1 MAACLGM
8 LGARRADCEALAGR
22 STLNRLERAP
32 VGEPT
37 RYHKIIHDPAAIA
50 RLLVELF
57 LGAHAAPPAE
67 IALDLDASDL
77 ALHGDQEG
85 RFFHGYYGHYCYLP
99 LYVFCGEHLLV
110 AKLRPANIDAA
121 AGALDEVRHIV
132 GQIRERWPDV
142 RIILRADSGF
152 ARDDLM
158 SWCEQNAVDYVI
170 GLARNDRLTKRIRAE
185 LDQAAATTRK
195 AARVFADFPWSTRK
209 SWSRERRVI
218 AKAEALPPIDDPH
231 SAWIARIEAELC
243 PQQSHLLYGLR
254 DAAAFLEK
262 PSVTGYLY
270 QEGTGSPPKPV
281 ENHDQFSPPSRDGGV
296 SFFRQMHH
304 MKALPATINF
314 VVSGWCLS
322 PP

>member
-1 MAACLGM
+1 M
-8 LGARRADCEALAGR
+8 
-22 STLNRLERAP
+22 
-32 VGEPT
+32 GEPT

-218 AKAEALPPIDDPH
+218 AKAEALPPID
-231 SAWIARIEAELC
+231 EA
-243 PQQSHLLYGLR
+243 
-254 DAAAFLEK
+254 
-262 PSVTGYLY
+262 
-270 QEGTGSPPKPV
+270 
-281 ENHDQFSPPSRDGGV
+281 
-296 SFFRQMHH
+296 
-304 MKALPATINF
+304 KANPRF
-314 VVSGWCLS
+314 VVTSLGAKRYDTKTLYEDLYCARGNMENRIKDKQLDLFGSRVSAGSMRANQLRPSMARWPS
-322 PP
+322 